1 MSRAVAFGLV
11 ASLSAAGLL
20 LGGCGRTMTEADCER
35 VGKHMRALWDAEA
48 KESLPD
54 DAKGNER
61 AEIVIK
67 GEGDRVVSEWTTLC
81 RREIEGRR
89 IESAEV
95 DCILAAKSIA
105 AVQQC
110 ASTPDH

>member
-67 GEGDRVVSEWTTLC
+67 GDRKSVV
-81 RREIEGRR
+81 
-89 IESAEV
+89 
-95 DCILAAKSIA
+95 
-105 AVQQC
+105 
-110 ASTPDH
+110 